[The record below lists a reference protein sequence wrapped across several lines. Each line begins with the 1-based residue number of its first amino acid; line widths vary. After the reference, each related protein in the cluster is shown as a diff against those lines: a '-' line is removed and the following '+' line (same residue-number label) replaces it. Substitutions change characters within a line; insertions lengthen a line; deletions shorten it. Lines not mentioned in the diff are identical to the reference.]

1 MSFFKSKEQK
11 EFEKKMQIKK
21 ARNDMVKQIDNL
33 ERMKQDYKDKAV
45 RAKQLGSESQLK
57 LALSGYKMAAMQQK
71 RIQEMLLNFDLTS
84 QMKDMTQTTSD
95 FLRSMSM
102 FSKDIAKITNNMDFL
117 NVQKDFEFA
126 MTGVEE
132 SSEKLDDMLTTS
144 TQTFDSFSTRSA
156 GETSKE
162 LMGII
167 DSEAANKET
176 SLDAD
181 IEKELAKIDK
191 SILKADLN

>member
-1 MSFFKSKEQK
+1 MDLFKSKEKK

-33 ERMKQDYKDKAV
+33 ERMKADYKDKAV
-45 RAKQLGSESQLK
+45 RAKQLGSDSQLK
-57 LALSGYKMAAMQQK
+57 LALSGFKMAAMQQK

-84 QMKDMTQTTSD
+84 QMKDMSQTTSD
-95 FLRSMSM
+95 FLKSMSM
-102 FSKDIAKITNNMDFL
+102 FSRDIAKITNNSDFL
-117 NVQKDFEFA
+117 KVQQEFEYA

-132 SSEKLDDMLTTS
+132 SSERLDDMLSTS
-144 TQTFDSFSTRSA
+144 SQTFDSFSTRSA

-176 SLDAD
+176 NSDAD
-181 IEKELAKIDK
+181 IDRELAKIEK
-191 SILKADLN
+191 SIMKSDV